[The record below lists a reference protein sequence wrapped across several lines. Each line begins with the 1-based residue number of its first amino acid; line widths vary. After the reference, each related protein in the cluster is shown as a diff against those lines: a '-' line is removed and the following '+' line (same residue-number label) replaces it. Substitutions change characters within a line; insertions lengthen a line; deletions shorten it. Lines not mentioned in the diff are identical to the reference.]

1 MNKPFKK
8 TSKQIDEAIEQLKQ
22 PITLSNPHSCWLQLR
37 QLYSML
43 HRTGKRS
50 GTIHAMNQISPKL
63 AEIKHSVIPNPGEDG
78 QFHTIYS
85 VCQTVQVLP
94 TKTRPKKLMFVG
106 SNGHRYQYLLNGL
119 EDLHLDERI
128 MQLLSIINVMFTKIN
143 RNEPWSYEARNYTVI
158 PLASRSGLI
167 QWVEGATPLFTLYK
181 RWQQRQ
187 ATALTWK
194 VQNDNQEIAL
204 ATGKQPVEDRRE
216 VPMPILRQCIEE
228 LTRETP
234 ADLLSRE
241 LWCSCPSV
249 GLWYKN
255 VQSYRE
261 IRYEMIFKAAVV
273 NSMEII
279 LLSLSETQ
287 LDDLGYKRLEWY
299 KIGRKKKRRKLETP
313 K

>member
-1 MNKPFKK
+1 
-8 TSKQIDEAIEQLKQ
+8 
-22 PITLSNPHSCWLQLR
+22 
-37 QLYSML
+37 
-43 HRTGKRS
+43 
-50 GTIHAMNQISPKL
+50 
-63 AEIKHSVIPNPGEDG
+63 
-78 QFHTIYS
+78 
-85 VCQTVQVLP
+85 
-94 TKTRPKKLMFVG
+94 
-106 SNGHRYQYLLNGL
+106 
-119 EDLHLDERI
+119 
-128 MQLLSIINVMFTKIN
+128 
-143 RNEPWSYEARNYTVI
+143 RNYTVI